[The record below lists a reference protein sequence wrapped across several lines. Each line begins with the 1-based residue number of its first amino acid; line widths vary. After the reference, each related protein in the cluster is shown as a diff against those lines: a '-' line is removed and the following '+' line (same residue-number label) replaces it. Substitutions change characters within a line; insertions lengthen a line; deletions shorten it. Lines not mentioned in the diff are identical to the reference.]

1 MPTHAR
7 TRFCT
12 RRWLLLAAWAS
23 ACVGTPTPEP
33 PDNLPSPDADRIF
46 GTSVTEVF
54 ETPQVAS
61 TAVPL
66 AGGPGAVAPGTE
78 LWIVNLDDP
87 SAEPITLRP
96 RNDGSFSTKLSANMG
111 DRLRLISRTARQHS
125 LPLDA
130 VFSNGADSSNV
141 NPMVSIIA
149 LPPQNLAC
157 VELTPANE
165 ITRVV
170 EAGKARDESFVLTN
184 RCSSAVQITNASLRF
199 GDAGFSLAT
208 PPQSV
213 PANSSA
219 SLTITFEGHDDE
231 REHADILLLD
241 VSVTGRASQTGAGRY
256 ALGVWSVSSSGSGND

>member
-1 MPTHAR
+1 MPTLAL
-7 TRFCT
+7 TRFCS

-23 ACVGTPTPEP
+23 ACVGTPTSEP
-33 PDNLPSPDADRIF
+33 PDSLPSPDAGRIF
-46 GTSVTEVF
+46 GTSVVDVLSNPE
-54 ETPQVAS
+54 VAS

-66 AGGPGAVAPGTE
+66 AGGAGAVAPGAD

-87 SAEPITLRP
+87 SAAPITLRP
-96 RNDGSFSTKLSANMG
+96 RADGGFSTKLSANMG
-111 DRLRLISRTARQHS
+111 DRLRLVSRTARQHS

-130 VFSNGADSSNV
+130 VFANGADSSNV

-149 LPPQNLAC
+149 LPPQELDCVQLA
-157 VELTPANE
+157 PPDE

-170 EAGKARDESFVLTN
+170 QPGKAQDQSFVLTN

-199 GDAGFSLAT
+199 GDTGFSLAT
-208 PPQSV
+208 PPRSV

-231 REHADILLLD
+231 RERADILLLD
-241 VSVTGRASQTGAGRY
+241 LSVSGQNSQAGGRY

>member
-1 MPTHAR
+1 MPTHAD

-12 RRWLLLAAWAS
+12 RSWLLLAACAS

-33 PDNLPSPDADRIF
+33 PDNLPSPDAGRIF
-46 GTSVTEVF
+46 GTSVIELN
-54 ETPQVAS
+54 TPAVAS

-66 AGGPGAVAPGTE
+66 SGDAGAVAPGAD

-96 RNDGSFSTKLSANMG
+96 RADGGFSTKLSANMG
-111 DRLRLISRTARQHS
+111 DRLRLVSRSARKHS

-141 NPMVSIIA
+141 KPMVSIIA
-149 LPPQNLAC
+149 LPPQELGC

-170 EAGKARDESFVLTN
+170 QAGKARDESFVLTN
-184 RCSSAVQITNASLRF
+184 RCNSAVQITNASLRF

-208 PPQSV
+208 PPESV

-219 SLTITFEGHDDE
+219 SFTITFDGHDDQ

-241 VSVTGRASQTGAGRY
+241 VSASGRNAQLGSGRY